1 MDLFQKLGEGAG
13 SLAGGVMG
21 GALNFAGE
29 LTQAKVLQEAGSE
42 VFAGNKKAGKYAG
55 QTLDGVIDSGIGLI
69 KRDRQKMQQGRAKLA
84 EVLQMT
90 TEGIID
96 SVDFAQEQITEAYE
110 GGKEMDGA
118 RLAKVARNTGKAL
131 LVSGAV
137 FSVFQVG
144 KGLKIKVK

>member
-29 LTQAKVLQEAGSE
+29 LTQAKILQEAASE
-42 VFAGNKKAGKYAG
+42 VFSGNKKAGKYAG
-55 QTLDGVIDSGIGLI
+55 QTLDGVLDGGIGLI
-69 KRDRQKMQQGRAKLA
+69 KGDSRKVQQGKAKLT
-84 EVLQMT
+84 EVLQVT
-90 TEGIID
+90 TEGIAD
-96 SVDFAQEQITEAYE
+96 SFDFAQEQITEAYE

-118 RLAKVARNTGKAL
+118 RLAQVARNTGKAL

-144 KGLKIKVK
+144 KGLKLK